1 MFVPTKQLDAFV
13 DYLRV
18 EKHAA
23 AHTIKNYHSDIEEF
37 FTEIATPL
45 NSITIVD
52 IRRYLTKVRLTISKR
67 SVTRKLSALR
77 TFYKFLLREEWVE
90 TNPFAAVRSP
100 KMDRR
105 LPQFIDEAEMIR
117 LLNLPD
123 RATPL
128 GLRDSAILELLYS
141 SGLRVG
147 ELVDLRIS
155 SCQDGELLVLGK
167 GSKERIVP
175 VNDSALKCVAN
186 YLRSARNVLI
196 AAAANE
202 VKPHNYLFVN
212 YRGGRLSDRSVRRMF
227 EKYTTIFAHERHI
240 SPHTIRHTF
249 ATHLLNHGADL
260 RAVQEL
266 LGHVNLSTTQIY
278 THITTDRLLAVY
290 GAKHPR
296 ASKE

>member
-1 MFVPTKQLDAFV
+1 MSVTTNQLDAFI

-23 AHTIKNYHSDIEEF
+23 LHTMKNYRSDIEQF
-37 FTEIATPL
+37 FADTTTAAD
-45 NSITIVD
+45 NVTIHD
-52 IRRYLTKVRLTISKR
+52 IRRYLAELRLTISKR

-77 TFYKFLLREEWVE
+77 TFYNFLLREELVDN
-90 TNPFAAVRSP
+90 NPFASVRSP
-100 KMDRR
+100 KMDKK
-105 LPQFIDEAEMIR
+105 LPQFLDEHEIVK
-117 LLNLPD
+117 LLDVPD
-123 RATPL
+123 RSTLL
-128 GLRDSAILELLYS
+128 GLRDGAIIELLYS

-147 ELVDLRIS
+147 ELVELRVS

-175 VNDSALKCVAN
+175 INDTAYNRVNE
-186 YLRSARNVLI
+186 YLRTARAKII
-196 AAAANE
+196 ADND
-202 VKPHNYLFVN
+202 VRPHNYLFVN
-212 YRGGRLSDRSVRRMF
+212 FRGSRLSDRSIRRIF
-227 EKYTTIFAHERHI
+227 EKYTVIFASERNI

-278 THITTDRLLAVY
+278 THISTDRLLSVY
-290 GAKHPR
+290 SNKHPR
-296 ASKE
+296 ADADE